1 MELTK
6 QDKKHINERVRK
18 LEFRVVEEATEYRRL
33 YEKTFY
39 EEVINMCQKHIE
51 VIDIYHQQITKVSD
65 NEQ

>member
-6 QDKKHINERVRK
+6 QDKKHIEERVRK

-39 EEVINMCQKHIE
+39 EEIIKMCQKRID
-51 VIDIYHQQITKVSD
+51 VIDIYHECSKNAGQ
-65 NEQ
+65 